1 MRKIFLLLFILVS
14 FQAFAFDVEN
24 LNGASCTKVSDA
36 SEDGFDPAF
45 WYDYECSFND
55 SLTLQDVY
63 KDVIQNIADESSKM
77 LSDAS
82 DFSQSEF
89 NKKVNEFKNH
99 KKDFSYRKSY
109 EGNGFDIGVQFTNN
123 QITIATNEG
132 QGEEYYK
139 YTINKSGNGI
149 SLTFSYDSGF

>member
-1 MRKIFLLLFILVS
+1 MRKIFLLLFI
-14 FQAFAFDVEN
+14 FIAFNAFAFDVEN

-45 WYDYECSFND
+45 WYDYECSFNGI
-55 SLTLQDVY
+55 TIQDVY
-63 KDVIQNIADESSKM
+63 KDVIQNIADASSKI
-77 LSDAS
+77 LSNES

-99 KKDFSYRKSY
+99 KKDFSYVKSY
-109 EGNGFDIGVQFTNN
+109 ERNGFRIYGKFTND

-132 QGEEYYK
+132 QGEESFE
-139 YTINKSGNGI
+139 YTINKSGNSI
-149 SLTFSYDSGF
+149 FLTFKYDSGF